1 MTLKAYIKI
10 EIQVGKTREVVK
22 ALHELEGV
30 AYVDSVTGSYDAIV
44 IIEAETLME
53 IGDLVTA
60 KLNSIN
66 GISRAVTCLRMEA
79 S

>member
-1 MTLKAYIKI
+1 MSLKAYIKI

-30 AYVDSVTGSYDAIV
+30 ACVDSVTGSYDAIV

-53 IGDLVTA
+53 IGDLVSA

-66 GISRAVTCLRMEA
+66 GISRAATCLRMEA

>member
-1 MTLKAYIKI
+1 MSLKAYVLI
-10 EIQVGKTREVVK
+10 ETKVEKVSDVIK
-22 ALHELEGV
+22 ALRKLEGV
-30 AYVDSVTGSYDAIV
+30 ASADSVTGPYDAIAT
-44 IIEAETLME
+44 IEAETLNE

-66 GISRAVTCLRMEA
+66 GISRAVTCLRVNA